1 MFRAPTSL
9 TRVQMMGYLAL
20 CLIWGSTW
28 FAMRVA
34 VREIPPLKAA
44 AVRFLIAA
52 VLLLASLLFRKAK
65 WPQGRRQWN
74 AAMVLSLTVIA
85 VPYGLLFWAEQ
96 YVSSSIGALL
106 FSAMPL
112 LVALMTPLMLGRTVP
127 RNAVFAMLLGFG
139 GLATLFWKGELTASA
154 LSLWGGLA
162 VLSAVL
168 MSAWSVVYAKT
179 RLQDVDPVIAT
190 GLQSLFGCVVL
201 YWGNWALESHRTTTW
216 SRTSVIAILFLA
228 VFGSAAALAI
238 YYWLLKHMQPYQL
251 STLTLVVPIIAVVE
265 GSLLG
270 HEAVPLLMIA
280 AMVVVLGSVGA
291 VLLSDADAKGQDP
304 IVLLAGDAE

>member
-1 MFRAPTSL
+1 MSSANTSF
-9 TRVQMMGYLAL
+9 TRVQMLGFLAL

-28 FAMRVA
+28 LAMRVA
-34 VREIPPLKAA
+34 VKEVPPLKAA
-44 AVRFLIAA
+44 ALRFLIAA
-52 VLLLASLLFRKAK
+52 ILLLASLLFRKAK
-65 WPQGRRQWN
+65 WPQGRQQWN
-74 AAMVLSLTVIA
+74 AIGLLSFTVIG

-112 LVALMTPLMLGRTVP
+112 VVALMTPLMLHRTVP
-127 RNAVFAMLLGFG
+127 RKAVFALLLAFG
-139 GLATLFWKGELTASA
+139 GLASLFWRGELTASSRTV
-154 LSLWGGLA
+154 LGGLA
-162 VLSAVL
+162 VLSAVV

-179 RLQDVDPVIAT
+179 RLQDIDPVIST

-201 YWGNWALESHRTTTW
+201 FWGTWALESHRTTTW
-216 SRTSVIAILFLA
+216 SRTSVIALLFLA
-228 VFGSAAALAI
+228 VFGSAAAFAI

-265 GSLLG
+265 GSLFG
-270 HEAVPLLMIA
+270 HEAVPLLMIV

-291 VLLSDADAKGQDP
+291 VLLSDADAKRQDP